1 VLVSNIITRIPG
13 LQCEATATRIL
24 QINPG
29 SGTELGR
36 WISSMAAYPA
46 GGGTETGFL
55 NRFGILQDIK
65 G

>member
-1 VLVSNIITRIPG
+1 
-13 LQCEATATRIL
+13 
-24 QINPG
+24 
-29 SGTELGR
+29 
-36 WISSMAAYPA
+36 MAAYPA